1 MPEKETKKLKSRSNS
16 NKRNWRLVK

>member
-16 NKRNWRLVK
+16 NKRSWSIS